1 MNSSQQSDH
10 SGSDCGGSVGP
21 DMGMSSGQPA
31 SSHFVQQD
39 TFRILLATDN
49 HLGYMEKDPIRGE
62 DSFNAFEEILQLAQ
76 DREVD
81 MVILGGDLFHD
92 NKPSQKSFHTA
103 MSLLRQ
109 YCLGDK
115 PCPIEILSDQS
126 ENFPDRFAVVNY
138 QDPNY
143 NVGIPVFSIHGNH
156 DDPSGG
162 GNLCA
167 LEVMSVSG
175 LINYFGKQASLD
187 EIHIKPILLRK
198 GTSHLALYGL
208 GNVRDERLNRL
219 FRDRKVKMYRPKD
232 FSDISSDSPGV
243 FPQAPP
249 LLSWFNM
256 MVIHQNRTAHG
267 RNNYIPEAYL
277 ADFLDLVLWGHEHQ
291 CLIDPTANDSKNF
304 YVTQP
309 GSSVATSL
317 CEGESSTKHVGILS
331 VQGTVFAVEKVRLKT
346 VRPFIM
352 DEVILS
358 KVPGLY
364 AKDQGTVN
372 EFLHQK
378 VADMIE
384 LARTNWQELNPNID
398 PANFPKPLI
407 RLKVEYTG
415 AFTTFNPQRF
425 GHFYIDKV
433 ANPKDIISFYRKRT
447 ITKVKSSEFITLEP
461 NLPDALDRL
470 TIEDLVVQYLDAQKL
485 EILPENELA
494 DAVLNQVEKND
505 KDSIKVFLDRT
516 LSETKKA
523 IRARIAPHLG
533 SSIGSFSTST
543 GVARKPVTSQSRRGS
558 IDRDV
563 IDEDREAFVDV
574 EDTDQLDREI
584 ARVKSCLV
592 DAYAAREP
600 TAENSGWDDIRR
612 GVEAVRTVRHTQQE
626 DLDDFYEFQEPAAPP
641 TRKRITSTT
650 RSTAAKTFSNANSH
664 AALAVDEFENSDGM
678 DDDGYY
684 NSGKSTTRSTVAARA
699 SRASAATRLRNRRE
713 SDDDDV
719 DDVGRTESRVV
730 SNSKPASKG
739 RGRPAKSDS
748 TTISSRTARTTLL
761 SKGITTDLESQDMF
775 GELRDTPPP
784 CRDSVSSSI
793 SSISTSRRS
802 TRTKPLAST
811 VSRSAIAREIVPETQ
826 HYQENDDDISDDVF
840 PNVAVPASISALS
853 SIASGGRG
861 RKRELPSSL
870 KPGGGASSLTGK
882 RQTTLR
888 FMSSQQAGDSG
899 ASHYDSNNADAGTH
913 TLKEFANMDKRS
925 RKK

>member
-433 ANPKDIISFYRKRT
+433 ANPKDIISFSIANAQSPKVS
-447 ITKVKSSEFITLEP
+447 IVKSSEFITLEP

-543 GVARKPVTSQSRRGS
+543 GVARKPVTSQSWRGS

-612 GVEAVRTVRHTQQE
+612 GVEA
-626 DLDDFYEFQEPAAPP
+626 LP
-641 TRKRITSTT
+641 
-650 RSTAAKTFSNANSH
+650 KTFSNANSH

-713 SDDDDV
+713 SDDDDI

-802 TRTKPLAST
+802 TRTKPLASA